1 LNELKRIF
9 SIIELANKL
18 SCSEN
23 TVIDYIESGE
33 LPVYVKSYIVSYEA
47 ANARLKITILRR
59 DARFSNQLVS
69 LLDELRS
76 KNIPD
81 NEDIL
86 DLKDA
91 VNVTLGDYIKLEDED
106 IAYASLDDYS
116 QCFVCLKDVEKFE
129 QNFVKSQELD
139 KNANTESSIL
149 ELNIKREN
157 DFNSCLAEVIK
168 EFISANEYPPTVDEV
183 LHRLNLKPPNAFR
196 VILTRKDLSIE
207 GSSPRKLDNVRR
219 TIKKLL
225 HYS

>member
-1 LNELKRIF
+1 MNELKRIF

-33 LPVYVKSYIVSYEA
+33 LPVYVKSYIVSYEKGG
-47 ANARLKITILRR
+47 ARLEMTILRK
-59 DARFSNQLVS
+59 DAKFSNQLVS
-69 LLDELRS
+69 LLDEFRS

-91 VNVTLGDYIKLEDED
+91 VNVTLGDYIKLEEED
-106 IAYASLDDYS
+106 IAYASLDDFS
-116 QCFVCLKDVEKFE
+116 QCFVCLKDVE
-129 QNFVKSQELD
+129 NFVKSQELD

-168 EFISANEYPPTVDEV
+168 EFISANEYPPTIDEV
-183 LHRLNLKPPNAFR
+183 LHRLKLKPPNAFR
-196 VILTRKDLSIE
+196 VMLTRKDLSIE

-225 HYS
+225 HCS